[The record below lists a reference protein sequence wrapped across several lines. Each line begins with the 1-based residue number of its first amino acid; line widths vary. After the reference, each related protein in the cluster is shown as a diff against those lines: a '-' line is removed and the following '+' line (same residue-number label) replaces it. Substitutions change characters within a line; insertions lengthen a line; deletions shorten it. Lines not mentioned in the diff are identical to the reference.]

1 MVFAGVCVFAVY
13 NMCRYYRH
21 RSYAL
26 GLFYFATI
34 LNNVVRCFYFLTC
47 FFSESSYWNV
57 IFMCFPASMSCAIG
71 LCQVMNYLVLY
82 IRLESYAKIRTLRG
96 GEVNEEDLDKATDM
110 EIIVTIGFT
119 ILIVAYPITIAVLL
133 AINSQNYNH
142 DLIDAWERYEVFYMF
157 NFIVIAILLVISTFL
172 SLGHMRKIFGKE
184 SLAEEKSMKFLL
196 NLFMFTYLFRVAFTL
211 ILYFKTEWIHKV
223 FNNDNTIFMLCV
235 FILWVAWD
243 CVPLVSMLAIHAK
256 NFSSFSNDE
265 ILYTEY
271 SVDDLRET

>member
-1 MVFAGVCVFAVY
+1 MVFAGVCVFAIY
-13 NMCRYYRH
+13 NMCRFYRH

-34 LNNVVRCFYFLTC
+34 LNNVVRCLYFIAC

-82 IRLESYAKIRTLRG
+82 IRLESYAKIRMLRG

-133 AINSQNYNH
+133 AINSQNYSHN
-142 DLIDAWERYEVFYMF
+142 IITAWERYEVFYMF

-196 NLFMFTYLFRVAFTL
+196 NLFMSSYLFRVAFTL
-211 ILYFKTEWIHKV
+211 ILYFKTEWVHKI
-223 FNNDNTIFMLCV
+223 FHNDNTIFMLCV
-235 FILWVAWD
+235 FILWVSWD
-243 CVPLVSMLAIHAK
+243 VIPLVSMLGIHAK

-271 SVDDLRET
+271 SVDDNRDT